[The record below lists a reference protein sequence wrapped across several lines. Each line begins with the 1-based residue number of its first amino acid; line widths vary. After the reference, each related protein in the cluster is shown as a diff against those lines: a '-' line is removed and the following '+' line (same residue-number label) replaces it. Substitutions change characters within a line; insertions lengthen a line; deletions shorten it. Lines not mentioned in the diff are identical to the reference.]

1 MWAKLNSAR
10 DAVEEIIVNTQ
21 PMVIDNI
28 THPKALFTVWS
39 DAERLAVGIVP
50 VTTTGTHLDTEYY
63 TEADPSYAIAEDGA
77 SVIKTIGVIGTTKSL
92 AAIKTIAK
100 SRATNKANELLNGF
114 GWLIQRKV
122 TADVAIPSAVITFMA
137 AIRTDHGTVSDAIDG
152 AANVDALVALTE
164 SWTDDSGVKAY
175 RR

>member
-1 MWAKLNSAR
+1 MWAKLNSAK
-10 DAVEEIIVNTQ
+10 DAVEEIIVNTKS
-21 PMVIDNI
+21 MVIDNI

-77 SVIKTIGVIGTTKSL
+77 SVIKTIGVIATTESL
-92 AAIKTIAK
+92 ADIKVIAK
-100 SRATNKANELLNGF
+100 KRATIKANELLDGF

-122 TADVAIPSAVITFMA
+122 TATTEIPSAVTTYMA
-137 AIRTDHGTVSDAIDG
+137 AIRTDHGTISDAIDG
-152 AANVDALVALTE
+152 AANVNALVALTE
-164 SWTDDSGVKAY
+164 SWTSDNNVKTY
-175 RR
+175 KR

>member
-63 TEADPSYAIAEDGA
+63 TEANPSYAIAGDGA
-77 SVIKTIGVIGTTKSL
+77 SVVKTIGVIGTTKSL

-100 SRATNKANELLNGF
+100 NRATSKASELLNGF
-114 GWLIQRKV
+114 GLVNSTQSYRKCCN
-122 TADVAIPSAVITFMA
+122 SKCCYNFYGGNSH
-137 AIRTDHGTVSDAIDG
+137 R
-152 AANVDALVALTE
+152 
-164 SWTDDSGVKAY
+164 SWDCL
-175 RR
+175 